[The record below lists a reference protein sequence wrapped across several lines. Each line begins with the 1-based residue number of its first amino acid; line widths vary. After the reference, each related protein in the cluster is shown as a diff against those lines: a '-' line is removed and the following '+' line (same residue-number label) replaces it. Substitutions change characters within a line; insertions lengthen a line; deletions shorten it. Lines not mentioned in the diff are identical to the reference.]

1 MKIDSNDPHVLAQ
14 AAALQ
19 QIQQSNQQKSPQQPT
34 RESTSTP
41 PSTDTPITDKVS
53 IKIEIPRKNLETLQ
67 QFGQLGEFLNTL
79 ATNLRKTKE
88 GLNSS
93 ADLVENMKAPLSEI
107 IKQFPPFNAESR
119 ERMELLM
126 TYNGLQKEIKAL
138 MVPPPPPPIYE
149 KVQHLWQGLF
159 SDRDGTISAP
169 PLPMDAP
176 DSHVKIAAAQLD
188 SFSEQ
193 IGVISEELSNSV
205 KAM

>member
-1 MKIDSNDPHVLAQ
+1 MKIDPNDPNVLAQ
-14 AAALQ
+14 AAAVQSAQ
-19 QIQQSNQQKSPQQPT
+19 QANLQKSQQTT
-34 RESTSTP
+34 REA
-41 PSTDTPITDKVS
+41 PSHSPAPDNQVTDKVS
-53 IKIEIPRKNLETLQ
+53 IRVEVPRKTLETLQ

-88 GLNSS
+88 GLESS
-93 ADLVENMKAPLSEI
+93 AEMVDQMKGPLNQI
-107 IKQFPPFNAESR
+107 IKQFPPYGPESQ

-169 PLPMDAP
+169 QLPIDAP

-188 SFSEQ
+188 SLSEQ
-193 IGVISEELSNSV
+193 IGVMSEELSNSV
-205 KAM
+205 KAI

>member
-1 MKIDSNDPHVLAQ
+1 MKIDSNDPSALAQ
-14 AAALQ
+14 AAAIQHTQ
-19 QIQQSNQQKSPQQPT
+19 QTNLQKSPQQPT
-34 RESTSTP
+34 RDSTSSP
-41 PSTDTPITDKVS
+41 AADNQVSDKVS
-53 IKIEIPRKNLETLQ
+53 IKVEIPRKNLETLQ
-67 QFGQLGEFLNTL
+67 QFGQLGDFLNTL

-88 GLNSS
+88 GLNTS
-93 ADLVENMKAPLSEI
+93 AEVVGNMKTPLSQI
-107 IKQFPPFNAESR
+107 IKQFPPYNMDSQ

-126 TYNGLQKEIKAL
+126 TYNSLQKEIKAL
-138 MVPPPPPPIYE
+138 MVPPPPPPVYE

-169 PLPMDAP
+169 ILPMDAP

-193 IGVISEELSNSV
+193 IDVISEELNNTV